1 MLVVL
6 AGGLGLAMIIF
17 AAVLATIRPS
27 PLVEAASR
35 HRRATAFARLL
46 ELRTR
51 LVRSIGGWGAF
62 VVLLVAGYGF
72 TFLIGWIVG
81 LGVTK
86 LQDPVDW
93 PVYRWVEAHR
103 FVGGWNQLMSTVTQM
118 GDRPVTRGVGVVTA
132 IGLAAI
138 ALNRRWIP
146 PLLLLVAF
154 LTQYYTQL
162 WLTDLVARPHPPTN
176 DGTYP
181 SGSALRIIA
190 FDGFCA
196 YLLYRYLRER
206 KPAWFASPR
215 RWHLAAGVLGGFIAA
230 AAFVEGYTR
239 IDLLRHWIT
248 DIFGGWV
255 VALCLLATFIYA
267 AGAILPRPSID
278 PAMSTNGQ
286 SSARMS
292 ESRARER
299 LGR

>member
-6 AGGLGLAMIIF
+6 AGGLGLGMIIF

-27 PLVEAASR
+27 PIVDAASR
-35 HRRATAFARLL
+35 HRRATGFARLV

-62 VVLLVAGYGF
+62 VVLLAAGYGL
-72 TFLIGWIVG
+72 TFLIGWILG

-93 PVYRWVEAHR
+93 PVYQWVEAHR
-103 FVGGWNQLMSTVTQM
+103 FVGEWNQVMSDVTQM
-118 GDRPVTRGVGVVTA
+118 GDRPITRAVGVVSA

-138 ALNRRWIP
+138 ARRRRWIP
-146 PLLLLVAF
+146 ALLLLVAF
-154 LTQYYTQL
+154 LAQYYTQE
-162 WLTDLVARPHPPTN
+162 WLGDVVARPHPPTN

-215 RWHLAAGVLGGFIAA
+215 RWHLGGVLCGFIAA

-248 DIFGGWV
+248 DVFGGWV
-255 VALCLLATFIYA
+255 VALGLLATFIYA
-267 AGAILPRPSID
+267 AGAILPRPSTD
-278 PAMSTNGQ
+278 PVMGTNGQ

-292 ESRARER
+292 GSRATER

>member
-27 PLVEAASR
+27 PIVDAASR
-35 HRRATAFARLL
+35 HRRAAAFGRLL

-51 LVRSIGGWGAF
+51 LVRSIGSWGAF
-62 VVLLVAGYGF
+62 VVLLAVGYGF
-72 TFLIGWIVG
+72 TFLVGWILG

-103 FVGGWNQLMSTVTQM
+103 LVGDWNQVMSKVTQM
-118 GDRPVTRGVGVVTA
+118 GDRPITRGVGIVSA

-138 ALNRRWIP
+138 ARHRRWIP
-146 PLLLLVAF
+146 ALLLLVAF
-154 LTQYYTQL
+154 LAQYYTQL
-162 WLTDLVARPHPPTN
+162 WLGDVVARPHPPTN

-206 KPAWFASPR
+206 KPVWFASPR
-215 RWHLAAGVLGGFIAA
+215 RWHLGGVLGGFIAA

-248 DIFGGWV
+248 DVLGGWV

-267 AGAILPRPSID
+267 AEAILPRPSTD
-278 PAMSTNGQ
+278 PVTSTNGQ
-286 SSARMS
+286 SSARMP
-292 ESRARER
+292 ESRATER